1 MATTHHTTNYV
12 QTDTRP
18 SWPWAYCT
26 IWGGVIFACA
36 VFAFKGLAIIPLI
49 LLTLAVLILWG
60 LRRYGTWKNK
70 ELLKHLPTWYA
81 WKTAIVVFVVG
92 IVGIILGTIT
102 GTWLAD
108 FFRSLLL
115 FGTILI
121 LVISVMATAGLLL
134 AVSYHAR
141 KMRVAAIVSLLI
153 VSMFLPQFGAGVAQ
167 TPVEQTRQAC
177 EQAPGLFPADCP

>member
-1 MATTHHTTNYV
+1 MATTHNTPNYV
-12 QTDTRP
+12 QTDTRL
-18 SWPWAYCT
+18 SWPNWYSWIT
-26 IWGGVIFACA
+26 GMVILICG
-36 VFAFKGLAIIPLI
+36 AFSLKGLPIIPI
-49 LLTLAVLILWG
+49 IMLTLAVLVLWG

-70 ELLKHLPTWYA
+70 ELLKRLPTWYA

-167 TPVEQTRQAC
+167 TPVEQTRQVC
-177 EQAPGLFPADCP
+177 EQHSDLFKAECP

>member
-1 MATTHHTTNYV
+1 MAKSETVKKDITSEEPAVAKTTLVEKPVPTPVV
-12 QTDTRP
+12 QDNR
-18 SWPWAYCT
+18 
-26 IWGGVIFACA
+26 GFV
-36 VFAFKGLAIIPLI
+36 
-49 LLTLAVLILWG
+49 LAVAG
-60 LRRYGTWKNK
+60 
-70 ELLKHLPTWYA
+70 A
-81 WKTAIVVFVVG
+81 VVLF